1 MLAVDSRIAGY
12 ITLPLVSKTKLPE
25 LQHKVGSLTQKLLAG
40 CSELMIDFSRAGNE
54 PFFDMIP
61 CGCDDRVG
69 NAVNPALS

>member
-1 MLAVDSRIAGY
+1 MGN
-12 ITLPLVSKTKLPE
+12 
-25 LQHKVGSLTQKLLAG
+25 LTQKLLAG

-61 CGCDDRVG
+61 CGCGNRVG